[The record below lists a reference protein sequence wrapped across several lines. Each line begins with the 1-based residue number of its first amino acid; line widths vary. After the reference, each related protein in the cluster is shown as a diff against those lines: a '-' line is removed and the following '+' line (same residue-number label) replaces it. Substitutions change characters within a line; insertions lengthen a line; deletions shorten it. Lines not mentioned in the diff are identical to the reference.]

1 MTNSR
6 QTALEILTSNIKDKT
21 LIKVSENAD
30 SAFINML
37 LMTTLRRWADITS
50 ILSEFIKKKP
60 SPQTETILHLGATEI
75 LEMSAP
81 NYAVIN
87 EWVALTKLKID

>member
-6 QTALEILTSNIKDKT
+6 QTALEILTSSIKDKT

-50 ILSEFIKKKP
+50 ILSEFIKKK
-60 SPQTETILHLGATEI
+60 IYL
-75 LEMSAP
+75 
-81 NYAVIN
+81 
-87 EWVALTKLKID
+87 KL